1 MDGINNQHEG
11 AVVIVTTASLPL
23 NNQHEGAV
31 VAAITTALYEV
42 SEVNV
47 HDRENTVLTIQKVS
61 RCYSP
66 WSSKIYGMREAPRK

>member
-1 MDGINNQHEG
+1 MMDGFNNQHEG
-11 AVVIVTTASLPL
+11 SVTTASLPL
-23 NNQHEGAV
+23 QSGFEGAV

-42 SEVNV
+42 SEENI
-47 HDRENTVLTIQKVS
+47 HDMEDTVLTIQKVS